1 MNREKKKAAVLARQ
15 SRIGAI
21 ERKLALR
28 ELADAQSERSR
39 MHALAERSEA
49 LADNRASRMSV
60 KNASDLSS
68 LIRFSGALHGVSDDA
83 RKMSDVAQ
91 SEADRSAQT
100 LGRLDNRLKTL
111 NTRRRDAER
120 AVERKQAQRAL
131 SQAAPP
137 GQIGTRIASSG
148 AEKKEPQR

>member
-1 MNREKKKAAVLARQ
+1 MSCEKKKAALLARQ

-28 ELADAQSERSR
+28 ELAEAQGERSR
-39 MHALAERSEA
+39 MHALAERSQA
-49 LADNRASRMSV
+49 LADNRAARLSA

-68 LIRFSGALHGVSDDA
+68 LVRFSGALHGVCDDA

-100 LGRLDNRLKTL
+100 LARLDNRLKTL
-111 NTRRRDAER
+111 DTRRRDAER

-131 SQAAPP
+131 SQAAPSRHV
-137 GQIGTRIASSG
+137 GTRIASSG
-148 AEKKEPQR
+148 AEKKEPLR